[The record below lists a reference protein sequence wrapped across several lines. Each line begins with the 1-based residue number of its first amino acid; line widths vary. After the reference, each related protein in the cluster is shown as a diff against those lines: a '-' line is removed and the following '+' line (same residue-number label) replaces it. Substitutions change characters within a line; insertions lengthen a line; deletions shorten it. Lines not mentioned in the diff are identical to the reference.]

1 MFKKLHR
8 QLTFFC
14 SVITGAILIAL
25 SITCL
30 FLAGKAIEQT
40 GYSAFQK
47 ELVSVTASLQSQDY
61 ISYQWLG
68 QMQQQHHF
76 TIYLY
81 DKGEEL
87 YYNRLQDDNWNALR
101 DHVIAKAGDDCFTM
115 HNGQNIYHR
124 EFTYKD
130 KEQGTY
136 YTSVGYLMK
145 DSGQLSFV
153 ILYDTLHQSTQIR
166 RLAIGVL
173 CADVVTLALLILFS
187 WLFTGRM
194 VRPLA
199 IAQKKQQQFVAAAS
213 HELRS
218 PLTVMMS
225 GLETVEKADSEQTR
239 RHFLSLIR
247 EEGLRMQ
254 HLISDMLLLANA
266 DANRIVLHEESV
278 SPDDLLLGVY
288 EKYESLAASKGIGLQ
303 FLLPDAACQNRTMDA
318 ERITQ
323 VLSILMDN
331 ALSYTPHGGR
341 ILLLFRQSDTSTS
354 FIVADDGP
362 SIPDA
367 EKEHIFE
374 RFYRAESSHTD
385 HAHFGLGLCTAQEIM
400 RAHHGRITVSDPSD
414 CTFLPDTF
422 ATTQGVV
429 FIATL

>member
-1 MFKKLHR
+1 
-8 QLTFFC
+8 
-14 SVITGAILIAL
+14 
-25 SITCL
+25 
-30 FLAGKAIEQT
+30 
-40 GYSAFQK
+40 
-47 ELVSVTASLQSQDY
+47 
-61 ISYQWLG
+61 
-68 QMQQQHHF
+68 
-76 TIYLY
+76 
-81 DKGEEL
+81 
-87 YYNRLQDDNWNALR
+87 
-101 DHVIAKAGDDCFTM
+101 
-115 HNGQNIYHR
+115 
-124 EFTYKD
+124 
-130 KEQGTY
+130 
-136 YTSVGYLMK
+136 
-145 DSGQLSFV
+145 
-153 ILYDTLHQSTQIR
+153 
-166 RLAIGVL
+166 
-173 CADVVTLALLILFS
+173 
-187 WLFTGRM
+187 
-194 VRPLA
+194 
-199 IAQKKQQQFVAAAS
+199 
-213 HELRS
+213 
-218 PLTVMMS
+218 MMS

-266 DANRIVLHEESV
+266 DANRIILHEESV

-385 HAHFGLGLCTAQEIM
+385 HTHFGLGLCTAQEIM